1 MEATVST
8 VQSDALI
15 GPLSLGLD
23 QNGASYVT
31 QKREATVH
39 SAIPSCS
46 FNGVNTL
53 RLNLAS
59 ATEWADVSSAYM
71 TFKIVNESAA
81 LPLEFI
87 GQPHVIFNRMQV
99 RVGGALLEDIT
110 NYNRLCEQMYAL
122 QGTQKRLNAA
132 QYGLPTDMTAVNLFE
147 SLDHKPTAISA
158 GGSARVCMT
167 MPLSSVFGASQH
179 KYLPLYAFTAG
190 GVELQFTMDDPTN
203 YLVSLKA
210 GQAQSTSFRIEEIQ
224 LHCNMVTLDSALQEK
239 YFASLARGDAM
250 LIHTKCWSHHE
261 MFVTPSQGSF
271 EVSLDKPLSRLA
283 TVFVSYAKEKSAAD
297 KAGGSSYVNSFDF
310 FSDNEQNY
318 ETQLQIGASRI
329 PEFPTKGIA
338 EAWLRFQSALG
349 VQNSLAH
356 PLGVSFE
363 DYRSSHHSIAFDTE
377 KVPMASNTGV
387 NTNGLQMRLDVKN
400 LQNADGSQQIRRVY
414 MALHSDCIF
423 EIRAGGVS
431 KLD

>member
-8 VQSDALI
+8 VQADALI

-46 FNGVNTL
+46 FTGVNTL

-71 TFKIVNESAA
+71 TFKIVNESTTA
-81 LPLEFI
+81 PLEFV

-99 RVGGALLEDIT
+99 RVGGTLLEDIT
-110 NYNRLCEQMYAL
+110 NYNRLCEQMYVL
-122 QGTQKRLNAA
+122 QGTQKRLNSA
-132 QYGLPTDMTAVNLFE
+132 QYGLPTNMTGVNLFE
-147 SLDHKPTAISA
+147 SLKHKPEAIPA
-158 GGSARVCMT
+158 LGSARVCMT
-167 MPLSSVFGASQH
+167 MPLSAVFGASQH
-179 KYLPLYAFTAG
+179 KYLPLFAFTSG
-190 GVELQFTMDDPTN
+190 GVELQLTMDDPTN
-203 YLVSLKA
+203 YLVSMKDTV
-210 GQAQSTSFRIEEIQ
+210 AQSTSFRIEEIQ
-224 LHCNMVTLDSALQEK
+224 LHCNMITLDSALQEK

-261 MFVTPSQGSF
+261 MFVQPSQGSF

-283 TVFVSYAKEKSAAD
+283 TVFVSYAKEKTAAD
-297 KAGGSSYVNSFDF
+297 KAGGESYVNSFDF
-310 FSDNEQNY
+310 FSDNEESY
-318 ETQLQIGASRI
+318 ETQLQVGATRI
-329 PEFPTKGIA
+329 PEYPTRGIA

-356 PLGVSFE
+356 PLGVSFQ
-363 DYRSSHHSIAFDTE
+363 DYRDKHHSIAFDTE
-377 KVPMASNTGV
+377 KVPLASNTGV
-387 NTNGLQMRLDVKN
+387 NTNGLQLRLDVKHLEN
-400 LQNADGSQQIRRVY
+400 TAGTEQIRRVY